1 MESNGNTS
9 TSTVLLALLGGA
21 VFGAGIALLYAPQ
34 SGRRT
39 RQKLQ
44 DLADDAEGYA
54 HDLAGQAEA
63 AMDKAERKGEE
74 WLKNGQDFVEDKKR
88 QVAQAID
95 GSKNGR

>member
-21 VFGAGIALLYAPQ
+21 VVGAGIALLYAPQ

-54 HDLAGQAEA
+54 QDLAGQAEA

-74 WLKNGQDFVEDKKR
+74 WLKNGQDFIDEKKR
-88 QVAQAID
+88 QVVQAID
-95 GSKNGR
+95 GSKSAR

>member
-1 MESNGNTS
+1 MESNSNTS
-9 TSTVLLALLGGA
+9 ASTVLLAILGGA
-21 VFGAGIALLYAPQ
+21 VVGAGIALLYAPQ
-34 SGRRT
+34 SGHRT

-54 HDLAGQAEA
+54 NDLAGQAEA
-63 AMDKAERKGEE
+63 ALSKAERKGEE

-95 GSKNGR
+95 GSKSSR